1 LFAAVLDTC
10 TLWPSLR
17 RDVLLS
23 FAAEGI
29 YRPLWSTTI
38 LEELEATEIE
48 KLENKGVSSE
58 HAQLRALRLIA
69 NMRHAF
75 DDSEIPEPSYAPLE
89 GSFGLPDPD
98 DEHVVAAAIVGGA
111 GVIVTENIKHF
122 PADRLPYGITVID
135 PNDFLFDAVQI
146 DLLAAARGIQRIAQR
161 SGRLGPQLTF
171 DDVLQELKSRYGMD
185 DSVALLEVGPRP

>member
-58 HAQLRALRLIA
+58 DAQLRA
-69 NMRHAF
+69 
-75 DDSEIPEPSYAPLE
+75 
-89 GSFGLPDPD
+89 
-98 DEHVVAAAIVGGA
+98 V
-111 GVIVTENIKHF
+111 
-122 PADRLPYGITVID
+122 
-135 PNDFLFDAVQI
+135 
-146 DLLAAARGIQRIAQR
+146 
-161 SGRLGPQLTF
+161 
-171 DDVLQELKSRYGMD
+171 
-185 DSVALLEVGPRP
+185 